1 VAGLVAAA
9 LVVAGQDG
17 VGVPLAVGV
26 VALSVPE
33 RRRAARAERVAAQ
46 MVRDLPRAA
55 DLLATCLEAGA
66 APADAMQL
74 VGDVVGGPVRVE
86 LLRLAAALRAGVD
99 PAQAWAA
106 AGDREGRP
114 GDPVRRL
121 GRAFTRA
128 AATGAPLADTVAAVA
143 QDERDR
149 ARWAAEAAARRAG
162 VRAVGPLGLCF
173 LPAFVLLGVVPVVA
187 GVAGHVLGGLG

>member
-26 VALSVPE
+26 VVLSVPE
-33 RRRAARAERVAAQ
+33 RRRTARAERVAARLA
-46 MVRDLPRAA
+46 RDLPRAA

-66 APADAMQL
+66 APADAMLL

-86 LLRLAAALRAGVD
+86 LLPLAAALRAGVD
-99 PAQAWAA
+99 PAQAWPA
-106 AGDREGRP
+106 AGDRDGRP
-114 GDPVRRL
+114 DDPVRRL

-187 GVAGHVLGGLG
+187 GVAGQVLGGLG